1 MKIINPQNLPQT
13 LVNLAERDEYSR
25 GNAHRSVT
33 QLIDP
38 PQISLLRREHDHEI
52 EIDIADRLWALVG
65 TTMHS
70 MAEKGADEE
79 HLAEERL
86 FTEINGWNISG
97 AIDVQHITEKGVTVL
112 DYKFTSVWSVIYDLK
127 KEWIAQQNCYAYLIE
142 KEKGLTVNKLE
153 IVTFLRDRNKQKA
166 KQDSSYPQ
174 SDVVVLDVPLWSF
187 EEREKYIEDRVKLHQ
202 EAFQQFSLEGTCLPC
217 SDEERWKRADS
228 FAVMKEGR
236 KTAVRVLDSAEE
248 AEKKLKSLG
257 DKHFV
262 EQRIGVPT
270 RCADNYCNVS
280 QWCQQYQQHL
290 KTEEK

>member
-1 MKIINPQNLPQT
+1 M
-13 LVNLAERDEYSR
+13 
-25 GNAHRSVT
+25 
-33 QLIDP
+33 
-38 PQISLLRREHDHEI
+38 LRREHDHEI

-65 TTMHS
+65 TAMHS
-70 MAEKGADEE
+70 MAEKGADAE

-86 FTEINGWNISG
+86 FTKINGWNISG

-236 KTAVRVLDSAEE
+236 KTAVRVLNSAEE